1 MAKFNNQ
8 SGAKTLIERPIRYFN
23 NPYNFVPL
31 AKEVYSRYN
40 LSAAPTADEVHE
52 VLPSHGAMEDGL
64 LSGEIHCTVTA
75 QKPLSVSD
83 GQKGFFRNAKGDY
96 VIPGSTL
103 KGLVRSNMQ
112 VLGFGAMRPG
122 EDFNDSRLMYRVV
135 ATNADGVKASLAK
148 DYKDTLGIR
157 TIAKTNPETKK
168 RSSYSVAEKV
178 AAGYLVQ
185 RAIDK
190 KYVIYPT
197 VYYRISRTFG
207 SKKEGKR
214 YIFGP
219 WEKKYTEV
227 DRVWY
232 QLNQKGFATKLV
244 YRDKPQPDKTLPGLL
259 VCTGRAVGK
268 PNHLYLFPEF
278 DPNIEPIELTDEEVM
293 TYLTDFELRKN
304 SLKGTDRNASMAK
317 DYWKLPE
324 LKKGAIEDTKPWPV
338 FYTDEGNPVY
348 FGRSP
353 FFRVGYHHSLKD
365 GLPKPHQRVAEH
377 LTLDYAYAMLGFTC
391 MEPEVAYKSR
401 VSFGDL
407 VSDSKPLERTI
418 PVVLSG
424 PKPSSFADYSVKG
437 KDFNQNDFRIRGV
450 KQYWLKEPQCPEVS
464 PQQANV
470 KDELKVMP
478 ENTRFTGVIRF
489 NNLHEDELGL
499 LLWCLKLN
507 DGCYQTIGKGKP
519 LGYGRSTVSID
530 AVERY
535 LPKNLYSADCLTGS
549 ASVEHLDAVSLI
561 AAYQEYIAKAHL
573 NGEQPENQPSVR
585 DFLHIHSVIREAE
598 QVRYLTFKEYQ
609 SRQQKEYLPTIED
622 QRQNPKCGQR
632 ELRPLKTN
640 TVLEGKVLHIRRGDD
655 EIDIKL
661 TDYDLIGVLPFY
673 EGRYLKQSNKVKVK
687 ITPYSSLTNL
697 KFTLV

>member
-1 MAKFNNQ
+1 MAKFNPQNN
-8 SGAKTLIERPIRYFN
+8 AKTLLERPMRYFN

-31 AKEVYSRYN
+31 AKEVYTRYE
-40 LSAAPTADEVHE
+40 LSAAPDAEEVQR
-52 VLPSHGAMEDGL
+52 VLPSHSATEEGL

-75 QKPLSVSD
+75 ETPLSVSD

-96 VIPGSTL
+96 VIPGSTI
-103 KGLVRSNMQ
+103 KGMVRNNMQ
-112 VLGFGAMRPG
+112 ILGFGAMRPG

-135 ATNADGVKASLAK
+135 ATTADGVKASLAK
-148 DYKDTLGIR
+148 DYKDTLGIKI
-157 TIAKTNPETKK
+157 TQKTNPETGK

-185 RAIDK
+185 RAVDK

-197 VYYRISRTFG
+197 EYYKVSR
-207 SKKEGKR
+207 SLNCA
-214 YIFGP
+214 GP
-219 WEKKYTEV
+219 WKNKFTKV

-232 QLNQKGFATKLV
+232 QLNQKGLATKLV
-244 YRDKPQPDKTLPGLL
+244 FRDKPQPDKTLPGLL

-278 DPNIEPIELTDEEVM
+278 DPNVEPVELKDEEVM

-304 SLKGTDRNASMAK
+304 SLKGTDRNAAMAK
-317 DYWKLPE
+317 DYWELPE
-324 LKKGAIEDTKPWPV
+324 LKKGATQDTRPWPV
-338 FYTDEGNPVY
+338 FYTPEGTPVQ

-353 FFRVGYHHSLKD
+353 FMRVGYKNSLKD
-365 GLPKPHQRVAEH
+365 GLPKAHQRATER

-391 MEPEVAYKSR
+391 KEPEAAYKSR

-407 VSDSKPLERTI
+407 VANAKPLEETI

-424 PKPSSFADYSVKG
+424 PKPSSFADYSEGG
-437 KDFNQNDFRIRGV
+437 KDYNQAEFRIRGV
-450 KQYWLKEPQCPEVS
+450 KQYWLKEPQRPEVS
-464 PQQANV
+464 PQQAKV
-470 KDELKVMP
+470 RDDLKVMP
-478 ENTRFTGVIRF
+478 EQTRFTGVIRF

-499 LLWCLKLN
+499 LLWCLRLN
-507 DGCYQTIGKGKP
+507 EGCYQTIGKGKP
-519 LGYGRSTVSID
+519 LGYGRSSVSID

-535 LPKNLYSADCLTGS
+535 LPENLYSADCLSG
-549 ASVEHLDAVSLI
+549 AAAVEELDAERLI
-561 AAYQEYIAKAHL
+561 SAYRDFISKAHL
-573 NGEQPENQPSVR
+573 NGEQPEKQPSVR
-585 DFLHIHSVIREAE
+585 DFLHIHSAVREAE

-609 SRQQKEYLPTIED
+609 SRQQKESLPTIDD
-622 QRQNPKCGQR
+622 QRKNPKCGQR

-640 TVLEGKVLHIRRGDD
+640 TALEGKVLRVRRRDD

-661 TDYDLIGVLPFY
+661 NDYDLIGVLPFY
-673 EGRYLKQSNKVKVK
+673 EGRYLKQNNKVKVR
-687 ITPYSSLTNL
+687 ITPYSTLTDL